1 MQVARFPFNN
11 QMSLLIVMPMNGQ
24 VNRSALAAKLN
35 ISDLY
40 NRLPRERPMQVK
52 LPKFK
57 LDYSQDLQEALTN
70 IGK

>member
-1 MQVARFPFNN
+1 MQVARFPFKN

-24 VNRSALAAKLN
+24 VNVSALTAKLN

-40 NRLPRERPMQVK
+40 NRLPRERSMQVK

>member
-1 MQVARFPFNN
+1 
-11 QMSLLIVMPMNGQ
+11 MPMNGQ
-24 VNRSALAAKLN
+24 VNVSALTAKLN